1 MKLERVAIVTLTEA
15 VPWAPIVLGLADGLR
30 ANGIEPMVVQ
40 AVPHWFNAELV
51 KRFEPHAVLVAL
63 HRNMLEHVEPWRAA
77 VAGSIPFAALCFDD
91 PYDMTTSLAVDRH
104 FDLIL
109 TPEQCAVETYGRR
122 GRVADLLLPT
132 VADDWHHPPA
142 TSVPPAVDVL
152 SVGGNQ
158 WRPRRTHF
166 ADLVR
171 ALHAA
176 GRTYGEVAGNVRW
189 IFGRDLTAALHQ
201 ARLTF
206 DMPRDE
212 YTTDNPQRIPCTY
225 VGPRVHIAAACGTP
239 CLLWGPRSGAADT
252 YPDAMTA
259 PLGDGVATIL
269 DLLAVGNDRMAG
281 AAAAALAR
289 FRSHHAPAVR
299 GQQLADLL
307 RRHLYGGRLG

>member
-30 ANGIEPMVVQ
+30 ANGIASMVAQ

-51 KRFEPHAVLVAL
+51 KRFEPQAVLVAL
-63 HRNMLEHVEPWRAA
+63 HRRMLEHVEPWRAA
-77 VAGSIPFAALCFDD
+77 VAGSVPFAALCFDD
-91 PYDMTTSLAVDRH
+91 PYDMTTSLAVARH

-109 TPEQCAVETYGRR
+109 TPEQCAVETYERIGLR
-122 GRVADLLLPT
+122 ADVLLPT
-132 VADDWHHPPA
+132 VSDDWHHPPA
-142 TSVPPAVDVL
+142 VAVSPVVDVF

-158 WRPRRTHF
+158 WRPRRQYF

-171 ALHAA
+171 SLAAA
-176 GRTYGEVAGNVRW
+176 GRAYGEVAGNARW
-189 IFGRDLTAALHQ
+189 IFGRDLTTALHLS
-201 ARLTF
+201 RLTF

-252 YPDAMTA
+252 YPDAITA
-259 PLGDGVATIL
+259 PLEDGVAAIL
-269 DLLAVGNDRMAG
+269 DILATGQQRSAD

-299 GQQLADLL
+299 GRELADLL
-307 RRHLYGGRLG
+307 RRHLFGGRLS